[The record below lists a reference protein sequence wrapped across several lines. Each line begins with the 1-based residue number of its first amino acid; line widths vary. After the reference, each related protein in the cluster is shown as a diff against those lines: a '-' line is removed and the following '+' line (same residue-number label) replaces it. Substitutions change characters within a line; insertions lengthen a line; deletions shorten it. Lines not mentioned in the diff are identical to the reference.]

1 MHLLIF
7 KGVMILQVLLNL
19 KNKYCQSHI
28 DIDMVKIENDMFYLG
43 IEYMGEEFSMD
54 KIPLQEI
61 ESIEI
66 YNSLMDKNIKQSLQ
80 KKMADKQGRIFG
92 TVKWWKEEKGYG
104 FIQGDDNESYFIH
117 YKNIKEKGIKNLYRG
132 QRVNFIPEETDKGLT
147 AIKLHYEKA
156 MNYLED

>member
-1 MHLLIF
+1 MKDNHE
-7 KGVMILQVLLNL
+7 
-19 KNKYCQSHI
+19 YSHI
-28 DIDMVKIENDMFYLG
+28 DIDVIRISKNEFYMG
-43 IEYMGEEFSMD
+43 MEYMGEEFSMG
-54 KIPLQEI
+54 KIPLQDI

-66 YNSLMDKNIKQSLQ
+66 CNCVMDKMIKQSLQ
-80 KKMADKQGRIFG
+80 KKMADKLGRIFG

-132 QRVNFIPEETDKGLT
+132 QRVNFIPENTDKGLS

>member
-1 MHLLIF
+1 MKDNHE
-7 KGVMILQVLLNL
+7 
-19 KNKYCQSHI
+19 YSHI
-28 DIDMVKIENDMFYLG
+28 DIDVIRISKNEFYMG
-43 IEYMGEEFSMD
+43 MRYMGEEFSMD
-54 KIPLQEI
+54 KIPLQDI

-66 YNSLMDKNIKQSLQ
+66 CNCVMDKMIKQSLQ
-80 KKMADKQGRIFG
+80 KKMADKLGRIFG

-132 QRVNFIPEETDKGLT
+132 QRVNFIPENTDKGLT

>member
-7 KGVMILQVLLNL
+7 KGVMILQVLM
-19 KNKYCQSHI
+19 KMKDKHEYSHIHI
-28 DIDMVKIENDMFYLG
+28 DIIKISKNEFYMG
-43 IEYMGEEFSMD
+43 TEYMGEEFSMD

-92 TVKWWKEEKGYG
+92 TVKWWEEEKGYG

>member
-1 MHLLIF
+1 M
-7 KGVMILQVLLNL
+7 QVLLKMKDNHE
-19 KNKYCQSHI
+19 YSHI
-28 DIDMVKIENDMFYLG
+28 DIDVIRISKNEFYMG
-43 IEYMGEEFSMD
+43 MEYMGEEFSMG
-54 KIPLQEI
+54 KIPLQDI

-66 YNSLMDKNIKQSLQ
+66 CNCVMDKMIKQSLQ
-80 KKMADKQGRIFG
+80 KKMADKLGRIFG

-132 QRVNFIPEETDKGLT
+132 QRVNFIPENTDKGLS

>member
-28 DIDMVKIENDMFYLG
+28 DIDVVKIENDMFYLG

-80 KKMADKQGRIFG
+80 KNGR
-92 TVKWWKEEKGYG
+92 
-104 FIQGDDNESYFIH
+104 
-117 YKNIKEKGIKNLYRG
+117 
-132 QRVNFIPEETDKGLT
+132 
-147 AIKLHYEKA
+147 
-156 MNYLED
+156 